1 MKLKDIYGSNVAGK
15 GPIIPAQTMGQM
27 SGSSQYLP
35 VKERDP
41 KSIKLENDVVQKMTQ
56 AVVQALPKNV
66 PVAPVAPPQSLKTVS
81 FEDAIRE
88 LAELEKNNKPS

>member
-41 KSIKLENDVVQKMTQ
+41 KSIKLENDVTQKMTQ
-56 AVVQALPKNV
+56 AVVQALPKN
-66 PVAPVAPPQSLKTVS
+66 APVAPPQSLKTVS

-88 LAELEKNNKPS
+88 LAEFEKNNKPT

>member
-1 MKLKDIYGSNVAGK
+1 MKLKDIYGSSVAGR
-15 GPIIPAQTMGQM
+15 GPIMSAQTMDQM

-41 KSIKLENDVVQKMTQ
+41 RSIKLENDVAQKMTQ
-56 AVVQALPKNV
+56 AVVKALPKNA
-66 PVAPVAPPQSLKTVS
+66 PMAPVAPPQSLKTVS

-88 LAELEKNNKPS
+88 LAELEKNNKPT

>member
-15 GPIIPAQTMGQM
+15 GPIIPAQTMGRM

-41 KSIKLENDVVQKMTQ
+41 KSIKLENDVAQKMTQ

-66 PVAPVAPPQSLKTVS
+66 PVAPPQSLKTVS

-88 LAELEKNNKPS
+88 LAEFEKNNKPT

>member
-1 MKLKDIYGSNVAGK
+1 MKLKDIYGANVAGK

-41 KSIKLENDVVQKMTQ
+41 KSIKLENDVAQKMTQ
-56 AVVQALPKNV
+56 AVIQALPKNV
-66 PVAPVAPPQSLKTVS
+66 PVAPPQSLKTVS

-88 LAELEKNNKPS
+88 LAEFEKNNKPT

>member
-1 MKLKDIYGSNVAGK
+1 MKLKDIYSSTVAGR
-15 GPIIPAQTMGQM
+15 GPIMPAQTMDQM

-41 KSIKLENDVVQKMTQ
+41 KSIKLENDIAQKMTQ
-56 AVVQALPKNV
+56 AVVQALPKNI
-66 PVAPVAPPQSLKTVS
+66 PIAPPQSLKTVS

-88 LAELEKNNKPS
+88 LAELEKNNKPT

>member
-1 MKLKDIYGSNVAGK
+1 MKLKDIYGSNVAGR
-15 GPIIPAQTMGQM
+15 GPIMPAQTMGQM

-41 KSIKLENDVVQKMTQ
+41 KSIKLENDVAQKMTQ
-56 AVVQALPKNV
+56 AVVQALPKNI
-66 PVAPVAPPQSLKTVS
+66 PVAPPQSLKTVS

-88 LAELEKNNKPS
+88 LAEFEKNNKPT